1 MKNKIIVTGGLG
13 FLGQH
18 LVYGLTE
25 RYPKSEI
32 VILAR
37 SERSFFLSDF
47 GRNNNIKIVY
57 GTDITEPDSIEEY
70 FKDADTVFHTA
81 AMISFWRKD
90 KKKLFYQNVAGT
102 ENIVDLCKKYKKRL
116 IYISSTAALGY
127 NNDKN
132 NPADEKFQ
140 FNWKKADKFAY
151 MLSKYHAE
159 EKVKQGIEESL
170 SAIIVNISTIFGPGD
185 ERIFALIDNL
195 LKNKVPFIL
204 PGGFAAIDVR
214 DGVSGILALHE
225 KGKTGNSYLL
235 TGGNYTYKEF
245 LETVS
250 GLLGVAPPSKII
262 AGWIGRIL
270 IPLIYLMEALVNK
283 SPALTAEIF
292 APGLK
297 YRYYSAKK
305 TNSDTGWQPE
315 YNLEKTFR
323 DVIKYYHT
331 SLGK

>member
-25 RYPKSEI
+25 KNPKSEI

-37 SERSFFLSDF
+37 SRRPFFLSDLN
-47 GRNNNIKIVY
+47 RNKNIIIIY
-57 GTDITEPDSIEEY
+57 DTDILDPDSIEEY

-90 KKKLFYQNVAGT
+90 KKKLFQQNVTGT
-102 ENIVDLCKKYKKRL
+102 ENIVNLCNKYNNRL
-116 IYISSTAALGY
+116 IYISSTAALGF
-127 NNDKN
+127 NNDKD
-132 NPADEKFQ
+132 NPADEEFM
-140 FNWKKADKFAY
+140 FNWRKAGKFAY

-159 EKVKQGIEESL
+159 EKVKQGIEENL

-185 ERIFALIDNL
+185 ERIFVLLNNL
-195 LKNKVPFIL
+195 LKNKVPFML

-214 DGVSGILALHE
+214 DGVSGILALLE

-250 GLLGVAPPSKII
+250 GLLGVVPPVKIL

-270 IPLIYLMEALVNK
+270 TPLIYLMEALVNK
-283 SPALTAEIF
+283 SPSITAEIF

-305 TNSDTGWQPE
+305 INNDTGWQPD
-315 YNLEKTFR
+315 YNLEKTFK

-331 SLGK
+331 SIGK